1 MRQRRNAV
9 GGVTIVVLVLLAGC
23 GSESTPATSTTTT
36 TTLPGPTS
44 EASDTTAAIE
54 AEVGPQPLPSG
65 GFLDPGVEYVTTR
78 FEPTAVGYRLE
89 RSLLLRAF
97 QNPRSTGLENV
108 NNGAICNMETSDY
121 RGVAVHGLWHGLT
134 TQEILEE
141 IDEFEQ
147 IELGTTTEAEVAGHP
162 ARRVEVVVSN
172 RTSLWDLASGSAEGA
187 NWCVEGGQPLDIIV
201 VETAAGTLFI
211 TVTAPQDEWDDFY
224 PIAEEI
230 LAGISFPD
238 LD

>member
-1 MRQRRNAV
+1 MQHGRKGA
-9 GGVTIVVLVLLAGC
+9 GGVAIAVFGLLLVGC
-23 GSESTPATSTTTT
+23 GTNTTPTTSTTTSVPQPT
-36 TTLPGPTS
+36 TS
-44 EASDTTAAIE
+44 EPPDTPTVAG
-54 AEVGPQPLPSG
+54 VGSQPLPSG
-65 GFLDPGVEYVTTR
+65 GLLDPGAEYVTTR

-89 RSLLLRAF
+89 RPLLLRAF

-141 IDEFEQ
+141 VDEFEQ
-147 IELGTTTEAEVAGHP
+147 IELGTMTAAEVAGHP
-162 ARRVEVVVSN
+162 ARQVEVVVSN

-211 TVTAPQDEWDDFY
+211 TVTAPHDEWDDFY

-230 LAGISFPD
+230 LDGISFPD